1 MALFNVSTFPRL
13 FCDVRLPKVL
23 FSGAQFSGMT
33 SRTSTR
39 FSLRTRLGLCHNFST
54 SKARDGLGR
63 RLQWANEKY
72 EHLLQQRFPR
82 FYILYSTFLNGFRLL
97 FQDAKEVREIK
108 TRMLSNNTDRW
119 KLPYRELEKLRQ
131 FRRDM
136 IKAIPLLLIS
146 IPPFANYVVFIL
158 MYLFPRHV
166 LIPHF
171 WTSQQLV
178 EFQAV
183 YHSHRVQSYRPVID
197 GLMRAVPSIK
207 DVNLQMSLLEL
218 CGKVQRG
225 GHPTVSEVHA
235 LRTLF
240 AGSMLGLKSLYTDHK
255 KQLCSLLFLTSNL
268 PSFLIGQRLNNH
280 AIELMRLDRALS
292 QLGLHQLSDAEIKQA
307 CYMRGINGYSLSST
321 QCREWLAQWLQ
332 FSVHLRDSEASLY
345 LHSMVLLTVNYP
357 QPHHCWHSS
366 LHSQRLEE
374 YEDKIL

>member
-1 MALFNVSTFPRL
+1 MALSNMSTFPRL
-13 FCDVRLPKVL
+13 SSDVLPKL
-23 FSGAQFSGMT
+23 LLSGVKVSGMT
-33 SRTSTR
+33 YRTSTL
-39 FSLRTRLGLCHNFST
+39 FSPRTRLGLCHHFST
-54 SKARDGLGR
+54 SKANEGLGR

-72 EHLLQQRFPR
+72 EHLLQQHFPR
-82 FYILYSTFLNGFRLL
+82 FHVLYRTFLNGFRLL
-97 FQDAKEVREIK
+97 FQDAKEVKAIK

-136 IKAIPLLLIS
+136 IKGIPLLLIS
-146 IPPFANYVVFIL
+146 IPPFANYVVFLL
-158 MYLFPRHV
+158 MYLFPRHI

-183 YHSHRVQSYRPVID
+183 NHSHRAQSYRPVID
-197 GLMRAVPSIK
+197 GLMRAVPSVK
-207 DVNLQMSLLEL
+207 DVNLQMCLKEL
-218 CGKVQRG
+218 CGKVQGG

-235 LRTLF
+235 LRPLF
-240 AGSMLGLKSLYTDHK
+240 AGSTLGLKSLYADHK

-280 AIELMRLDRALS
+280 AIELMHLDRALL

-307 CYMRGINGYSLSST
+307 CYVRGMNGYSLSSP
-321 QCREWLAQWLQ
+321 QCREWLDLWLQ
-332 FSVHLRDSEASLY
+332 FSVHLRDPETSLY

-357 QPHHCWHSS
+357 QPHHCWHS
-366 LHSQRLEE
+366 
-374 YEDKIL
+374 

>member
-218 CGKVQRG
+218 CGK
-225 GHPTVSEVHA
+225 
-235 LRTLF
+235 
-240 AGSMLGLKSLYTDHK
+240 